1 MENSKLDFY
10 KQIEMLG
17 MDELIHPILLF
28 HDQGTVK
35 LQVWTDGAL
44 AGRGGGAGYG
54 AKLGW
59 SSGFQQTV
67 LEDVSTEQGNST
79 LDLPSNREVIFLQVL
94 VIARQASSP
103 KNAVREELRRA
114 GVR

>member
-44 AGRGGGAGYG
+44 AGRGGGRGMVQNLADPVGSS
-54 AKLGW
+54 KL
-59 SSGFQQTV
+59 S
-67 LEDVSTEQGNST
+67 
-79 LDLPSNREVIFLQVL
+79 
-94 VIARQASSP
+94 
-103 KNAVREELRRA
+103 
-114 GVR
+114 